1 MNNESF
7 PFTLCQKKEKKILT
21 QNVVFYKNK
30 KDKDLFFSSFISF
43 ED

>member
-1 MNNESF
+1 MNHFLS
-7 PFTLCQKKEKKILT
+7 LYAKKKKKKILT